1 MPADVKRAKGS
12 DDASLREIESLVEA
26 VPLEAPPPAPAAA
39 GAEPDLETIARDLG
53 ISVEEVKALR
63 EASLG

>member
-1 MPADVKRAKGS
+1 MPADAKQTTA
-12 DDASLREIESLVEA
+12 DDNSLREIESLVRA
-26 VPLEAPPPAPAAA
+26 VPLEEPPAPAAA
-39 GAEPDLETIARDLG
+39 QAEPDLESVARDLG